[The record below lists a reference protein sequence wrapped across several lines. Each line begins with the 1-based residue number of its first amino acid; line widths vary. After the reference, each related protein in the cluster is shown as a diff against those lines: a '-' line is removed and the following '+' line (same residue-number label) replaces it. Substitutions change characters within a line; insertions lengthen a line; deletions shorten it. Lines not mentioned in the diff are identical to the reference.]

1 MFQLILSATL
11 LLLCVANVY
20 FYQRLV
26 QWLPHLHWSLRVVMA
41 LLLVALSSSFIGAMM
56 MRHANVQELLV
67 KSLYNVGS
75 VWLVFMLYVV
85 LFLLL
90 ADALRLL
97 FPTFRHGFPVA
108 VIASSVLL
116 ACG

>member
-26 QWLPHLHWSLRVVMA
+26 QWLPPLHWSLRVVMA

-56 MRHANVQELLV
+56 MRHANVQEWLV

-75 VWLVFMLYVV
+75 VWLVFMLYVI
-85 LFLLL
+85 LFLLF
-90 ADALRLL
+90 ADALCLL
-97 FPTFRHGFPVA
+97 FPTFRH
-108 VIASSVLL
+108 
-116 ACG
+116 

>member
-26 QWLPHLHWSLRVVMA
+26 QWLPPLHWSLRVVIA
-41 LLLVALSSSFIGAMM
+41 LLLVALSSSFIAAMM
-56 MRHANVQELLV
+56 MRHANVQEWLV

-85 LFLLL
+85 MLLL
-90 ADALRLL
+90 L
-97 FPTFRHGFPVA
+97 
-108 VIASSVLL
+108 
-116 ACG
+116 

>member
-26 QWLPHLHWSLRVVMA
+26 QWLPPLHWSLRVVMA
-41 LLLVALSSSFIGAMM
+41 LLLVALSSSFIAAMM
-56 MRHANVQELLV
+56 MRHDNVQDLLV

-75 VWLVFMLYVV
+75 VGLVFM
-85 LFLLL
+85 
-90 ADALRLL
+90 R
-97 FPTFRHGFPVA
+97 
-108 VIASSVLL
+108 
-116 ACG
+116 